1 MSVSALMAYISA
13 CVVLALLPGPDIFF
27 VLSSSVSKG
36 FRVGFYI
43 TLGLCSGIT
52 VHTFLCAAGISLV
65 IATTPILLKGVF
77 VLGAA
82 YLGYLAY
89 SSYKSKPEPLGG
101 VVRKNGGVG
110 AGASVSEE
118 FANAE
123 CAENARSSGVVAQG
137 VCGRKAEFLP
147 LFLRGFLMNATNPK
161 VVLFYL
167 SFFPQFLVE
176 GWLPAWCQICF
187 LGAVFM
193 FCVLVCYTPLAY
205 CAERISAVFVS
216 MRFAKIMRC
225 LSVGVFGALSSSL
238 IVELFLG

>member
-13 CVVLALLPGPDIFF
+13 CLVLVLLPGPDMFF
-27 VLSSSVSKG
+27 MLSSSVSKG

-77 VLGAA
+77 VLGAS

-101 VVRKNGGVG
+101 SVCESGCGG
-110 AGASVSEE
+110 AESSSSEE
-118 FANAE
+118 AANAE
-123 CAENARSSGVVAQG
+123 CAGNMRGGCAAQG
-137 VCGRKAEFLP
+137 VRGRNEEFLP
-147 LFLRGFLMNATNPK
+147 LFLRGFFMNATNPK

-176 GWLPAWCQICF
+176 GWLPVWCQICF